1 MSLGYFCHISTLL
14 LLLVSL
20 VTEADTKARLDIAF
34 QIELP
39 PHSYMKDGR
48 VQGIDVALIKEA
60 ALRAGFEPH
69 IYLLSLQRVLQ
80 RLQIGSLDLG
90 SIMLLPTS
98 PFGKNAKGTVL
109 FDYAHTQPKFY
120 LYARKQQN
128 IKIKNMPDML
138 AYRVGQHEVA
148 TFYNHPDFPNSRPV
162 TFFRNHSI
170 LLSALYHGRVDIA
183 VADELNA
190 AYSLQANPALSDE
203 KIEPIFYIDTA
214 HLTLLASKKS
224 LGDRVDSVQTKIVAA
239 LQEIKQDGT
248 LKQMLKEYDLLH
260 MEDLYLAAWP
270 EAREE

>member
-1 MSLGYFCHISTLL
+1 MTVCLAA
-14 LLLVSL
+14 
-20 VTEADTKARLDIAF
+20 EADTKARLDIAF
-34 QIELP
+34 QTELP
-39 PHSYMKDGR
+39 PHSYMQDGL
-48 VQGIDVALIKEA
+48 VQGVDVALIKEA

-69 IYLLSLQRVLQ
+69 IYLLSLQRILQ
-80 RLQIGSLDLG
+80 RLQIGSIDLG

-128 IKIKNMPDML
+128 IKIKDMPDML

-170 LLSALYHGRVDIA
+170 LLSALNHGRVDIA

-190 AYSLQANPALSDE
+190 AHSMQVDPVLSEE

-214 HLTLLASKKS
+214 HLTLLASEKS
-224 LGDRVDSVQTKIVAA
+224 LGGRVGSVQAKIFSA
-239 LQEIKQDGT
+239 LQDIKQDGS
-248 LKQMLKEYDLLH
+248 LRQILKEYDLLH

-270 EAREE
+270 GVREE